1 MLVRGLGI
9 PLAFAANLLIARL
22 LGPEKF
28 GLYMTLLSVALV
40 GGGLAAY
47 GLGPVLIREISA
59 VNRAQ
64 QPEMIQSLGSW
75 ALRFSAILSVVVMFL
90 TLVWLT
96 LGPGAPVSTWS
107 ERIATVSIIPL
118 FGVSTIIA
126 GVLSGMSQVAR
137 SQAVG
142 MIWKNGVLLIG
153 AALLLALGADH
164 SLYVLLMQTA
174 SFGLAVMVAVY
185 WIRHSAPEFA
195 GFRVVWFKSPIESQ
209 RARALRRTARHFLVM
224 SLTWLLLGRLDVV
237 IVNALAGTTQAG
249 YFGVA
254 ARLGQF
260 GAMAGLIWSAWL
272 QPRISARYYSGQT
285 DGLGRLLSLGLL
297 GSITM
302 TTVLVIAGWFG
313 APQLMK
319 LMGPGFSEAIMPFRW
334 LLLGYLPWAA
344 SVPFFAYLTM
354 SGREKQVSWI
364 LWIQLVLTLAASIPL
379 VTSFGALGGAWAW
392 AGGTGIASLIMVI
405 VGIFT
410 KSRPVTTAINSLNR
424 R

>member
-1 MLVRGLGI
+1 MLARGAGI

-47 GLGPVLIREISA
+47 GLGPVLTREISA

-64 QPEMIQSLGSW
+64 QPEAIRSLGIW
-75 ALRFSAILSVVVMFL
+75 ALRFFAILSVAVMLL
-90 TLVWLT
+90 TLAWLAF
-96 LGPGAPVSTWS
+96 GPGAPASTWP
-107 ERIATVSIIPL
+107 ERIGAVSIIPL
-118 FGVSTIIA
+118 VGASTIIA
-126 GVLSGMSQVAR
+126 GVLSGLSHVAR

-142 MIWKNGVLLIG
+142 MIWKNGGLLIG
-153 AALLLALGADH
+153 VALLLALGADR

-174 SFGLAVMVAVY
+174 SFGLAVIVAVH
-185 WIRHSAPEFA
+185 WVRRFSPEST
-195 GFRVVWFKSPIESQ
+195 GFRGFWFKSPIEPE
-209 RARALRRTARHFLVM
+209 RARMLRRTARHFLTI

-237 IVNALAGTTQAG
+237 IVNALAGATQAG

-260 GAMAGLIWSAWL
+260 GAMAGLVWGVWL
-272 QPRISARYYSGQT
+272 QPRISARYHSGHNG
-285 DGLGRLLSLGLL
+285 GLGRLLSLGLL
-297 GSITM
+297 GTTTM
-302 TTVLVIAGWFG
+302 TAVLVIAGWFG

-364 LWIQLVLTLAASIPL
+364 LWFQVILTLAASVPL

-392 AGGTGIASLIMVI
+392 SGGTGIASLIMVA

-410 KSRPVTTAINSLNR
+410 KNRPLPQGQTC
-424 R
+424 